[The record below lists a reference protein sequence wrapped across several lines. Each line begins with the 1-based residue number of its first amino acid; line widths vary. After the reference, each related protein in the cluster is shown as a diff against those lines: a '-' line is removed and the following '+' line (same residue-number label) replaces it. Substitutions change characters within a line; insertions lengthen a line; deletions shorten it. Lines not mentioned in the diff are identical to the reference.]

1 MAGMDSDSMA
11 SAWEAIGLS
20 HAIIEFDIDGNI
32 LWANGTF
39 LSLMGYSMSELVGR
53 HHRILCEP
61 THVASSVYAEF
72 WAKLASNKFDSGEY
86 KRLARDGREVWLQAT
101 YNPVLGPN
109 GKPVKVVKLATD
121 ITEAKARTA
130 EATGKLTAIDRSQAV
145 IEFDLQGN
153 ILSVNDNFLRI
164 FGYSAAELVGRHHR
178 VLCDPAFA
186 QSLEYRDFWKRL
198 GSGSFNAGRY
208 CRRDR
213 NGNSVWIQATYNPIL
228 NADGLP
234 WKILKIASDVSH
246 QVMLEGQVHD
256 RLEEGIRLQQALED
270 RRADLERKIA
280 QISEI
285 VGSIGQIAQ
294 QTNMLAL
301 NAAIEAARAGEVGR
315 GFAIVASEVKKLAI
329 DTREATDRA
338 AAMMR

>member
-1 MAGMDSDSMA
+1 MDSDSMA